1 MALTY
6 KFLISV
12 GIDERRLR
20 FRQHMRTERAHY
32 ATDCWDAEVLLEG
45 LGWIEIVGIADRTSY
60 DLTAHQKRSEVDLS
74 VFIPF
79 EKPITVKKTIVTP
92 DMKTIGPKFKGK
104 AGKIMAALKAMKPEE
119 LDRPEV
125 RLDIDG
131 EEIVIEASLFKHE
144 TVDVDINGEN
154 IIPHVVE
161 PSYGIDRTLYS
172 VLDHAYD
179 EEIVEGEERIV
190 LRLDR
195 KVAPIT
201 VAVLPLLSREP
212 LASRAAEITK
222 DLKSAGFF
230 VEYDDSGTIGKRYRR
245 NDEAGTPFCV
255 TVDFDTIEGDG
266 TVTVRDRDSMAQVRI
281 PAADL
286 SGLLSEL
293 LCTGKPLEGYG
304 KKV

>member
-1 MALTY
+1 
-6 KFLISV
+6 
-12 GIDERRLR
+12 
-20 FRQHMRTERAHY
+20 
-32 ATDCWDAEVLLEG
+32 
-45 LGWIEIVGIADRTSY
+45 
-60 DLTAHQKRSEVDLS
+60 
-74 VFIPF
+74 
-79 EKPITVKKTIVTP
+79 
-92 DMKTIGPKFKGK
+92 
-104 AGKIMAALKAMKPEE
+104 MKPEE

-125 RLDIDG
+125 RLAIDG

-144 TVDVDINGEN
+144 TVEVDVNGEN
-154 IIPHVVE
+154 VVPHVVE
-161 PSYGIDRTLYS
+161 PSYGIDRILYS

-201 VAVLPLLSREP
+201 VAVLPLLSRDP
-212 LASRAAEITK
+212 LASRAAEIAR
-222 DLKSAGFF
+222 DLKGAGFF

-255 TVDFDTIEGDG
+255 TVDFDTIEDG
-266 TVTVRDRDSMAQVRI
+266 TVTVRDRDSMAQVRV

-286 SGLLSEL
+286 AGLLSEL

>member
-1 MALTY
+1 V
-6 KFLISV
+6 F
-12 GIDERRLR
+12 
-20 FRQHMRTERAHY
+20 
-32 ATDCWDAEVLLEG
+32 LEG

-60 DLTAHQKRSEVDLS
+60 DLTAHQKRSEVDMS

-79 EKPITVKKTIVTP
+79 EKPLKVKKTIVTP

-119 LDRPEV
+119 LEKPEV
-125 RLDIDG
+125 RLTIDG
-131 EEIVIEASLFKHE
+131 EEVVIESSLFRHE
-144 TVDVDINGEN
+144 TVEVDVNGEN

-161 PSYGIDRTLYS
+161 PSYGVDRILYS
-172 VLDHAYD
+172 VLEHAYD
-179 EEIVEGEERIV
+179 EEIVEDEERIV

-201 VAVLPLLSREP
+201 MAVLPLLSREP
-212 LASRAAEITK
+212 LTGRAAEITK
-222 DLKSAGFF
+222 DLKSAGFYA
-230 VEYDDSGTIGKRYRR
+230 EYDDSGTIGKRYRR

-255 TVDFDTIEGDG
+255 TVDFETIEDG

-281 PAADL
+281 QAADL
-286 SGLLSEL
+286 PGLFSEL
-293 LCTGKPLEGYG
+293 LCTGRPLEGYG